1 MPPTAARR
9 TLARRL
15 GRAGRKPA
23 ELLRRTALRFAR
35 QASNLF
41 NKLWML
47 HKNPKL
53 REYSASG
60 AQVDV
65 AVIKKAAKK
74 RDFDAGIEAIRV
86 ELLRGDEKPKKGKTR
101 KLGATSSTAAKV
113 APSSDSKIAPGP

>member
-1 MPPTAARR
+1 M
-9 TLARRL
+9 
-15 GRAGRKPA
+15 
-23 ELLRRTALRFAR
+23 
-35 QASNLF
+35 F

-60 AQVDV
+60 TQVDV

-86 ELLRGDEKPKKGKTR
+86 ELLRGEEKPKKGKTR
-101 KLGATSSTAAKV
+101 KHGATSSTAAKV
-113 APSSDSKIAPGP
+113 APSSHDSKIAPGP